1 MQALFGRIFGIFEKR
16 SPPPSRIE
24 ERVQRV
30 YNLNQY
36 IIRRDNMSTNN
47 NQGYMPANN
56 QVYIPPEYQPISMW
70 GYFGYQILFAIPFI
84 GFIFLIIFACGGKK
98 NVNVKNFA
106 RSYFCVLIIWV
117 VIIAIVLAIV
127 AATGSASYLSQIA
140 QQTK

>member
-1 MQALFGRIFGIFEKR
+1 
-16 SPPPSRIE
+16 
-24 ERVQRV
+24 
-30 YNLNQY
+30 
-36 IIRRDNMSTNN
+36 
-47 NQGYMPANN
+47 MPANN

-84 GFIFLIIFACGGKK
+84 GFIFLIVFACGGKK

-106 RSYFCVLIIWV
+106 RSYFCVLIIWI

-127 AATGSASYLSQIA
+127 AATGSASYLSQLA